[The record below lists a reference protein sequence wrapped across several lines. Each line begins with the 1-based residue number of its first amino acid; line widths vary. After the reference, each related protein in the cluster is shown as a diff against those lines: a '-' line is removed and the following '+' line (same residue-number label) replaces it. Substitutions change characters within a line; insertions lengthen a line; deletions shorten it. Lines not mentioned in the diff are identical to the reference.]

1 MYGYH
6 GQALVANLTDRSHR
20 WEPIPEQAL
29 RAFIGG
35 SYRGQEKVRQ
45 GMAGGG

>member
-6 GQALVANLTDRSHR
+6 GQALVFDLTDRSHR

-35 SYRGQEKVRQ
+35 IGLGTYLLYWYCPPPG
-45 GMAGGG
+45 